1 MMSWQLSVVSVMQVL
16 DRGAEDH
23 LSVFIESVLI
33 KLDVVLNTISI
44 GINNSSWLEL
54 GNGLSVWLVELKVSV
69 VVWNVDDVSSLLEV
83 VEMLEA
89 DSLD

>member
-1 MMSWQLSVVSVMQVL
+1 MSWQLSVVSVMQVL

-54 GNGLSVWLVELKVSV
+54 GNGLSVWLVELKESV